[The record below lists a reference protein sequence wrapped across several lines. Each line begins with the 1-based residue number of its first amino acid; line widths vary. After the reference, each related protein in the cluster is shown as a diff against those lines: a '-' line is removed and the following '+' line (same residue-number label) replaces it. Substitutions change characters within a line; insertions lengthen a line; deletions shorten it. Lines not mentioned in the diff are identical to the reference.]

1 MKLPQ
6 MIATIFAAIT
16 FGYLGSQYLSRNMMY
31 LIGVGMAG
39 VGAVGSV
46 TPSKS
51 KEKLESEF
59 QQQPKSLQLKK

>member
-1 MKLPQ
+1 

-16 FGYLGSQYLSRNMMY
+16 FGYLGSQYLSRNLMY

-39 VGAVGSV
+39 VGAVTSV
-46 TPSKS
+46 TPSKT

-59 QQQPKSLQLKK
+59 QQQPK